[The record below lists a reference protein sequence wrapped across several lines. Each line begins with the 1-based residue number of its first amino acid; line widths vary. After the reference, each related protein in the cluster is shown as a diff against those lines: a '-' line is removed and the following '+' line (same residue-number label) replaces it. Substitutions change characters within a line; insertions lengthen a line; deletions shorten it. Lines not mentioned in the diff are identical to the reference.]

1 VAMTGLMALLAGVPA
16 VAGETAAASVEV
28 SARLW
33 GETSLYFSLV
43 LRHPKRLDVPL
54 DSLPWGAF
62 PDLQM
67 VAVRAED
74 GVVLP
79 RTSSSGEPAE
89 SPVTKLVAGQD
100 LHGRV
105 PLTEVADDL
114 AEALRVSDVIVFW
127 SFRLRVPGASPSNRT
142 GGWVV
147 VPRVK

>member
-1 VAMTGLMALLAGVPA
+1 MTGLMALLSGIPA
-16 VAGETAAASVEV
+16 VAGESAAASVEV
-28 SARLW
+28 TVRLW
-33 GETSLYFSLV
+33 AGTSLYFSLV
-43 LRHPKRLDVPL
+43 LKQPKSLDVPL
-54 DSLPWGAF
+54 DSLPWGAY

-79 RTSSSGEPAE
+79 RPSSAGEPLE
-89 SPVTKLVAGQD
+89 SPVTKLVAGQE

-147 VPRVK
+147 VPKGK